1 MKKNNEHYVNN
12 KDFSQSVM
20 DYVIQCN
27 EAREK
32 GEEVPNVSRYIGE
45 CFLKIANKLSSKGN
59 FREYS
64 YRDEMVGDAIE
75 NCLRAI
81 QNYNIDASTRT
92 GNPNAFAYFT
102 QICYYAFLRRIA
114 KEKKQQEIRENF
126 IEHAGLEDV
135 AYGDDSNTGMLER
148 MKNRNGV
155 NRKSKYVEI
164 KKTNKPIESGLENF
178 MS

>member
-12 KDFSQSVM
+12 KEFSQSVM
-20 DYVIQCN
+20 DYVIQCK

-32 GEEVPNVSRYIGE
+32 GEEVPQCSRYIGE
-45 CFLKIANKLSSKGN
+45 CFLKIANRLSLKGN
-59 FREYS
+59 FRDYT
-64 YRDEMVGDAIE
+64 YRDDMVGDAIE
-75 NCLRAI
+75 NCLKAVQR
-81 QNYNIDASTRT
+81 YNIDASTRT

-135 AYGDDSNTGMLER
+135 AYGDESNTGMLER
-148 MKNRNGV
+148 MKKRNGV
-155 NRKSKYVEI
+155 NRKSKCVEI
-164 KKTNKPIESGLENF
+164 EKTNKPTESGLEIF
-178 MS
+178 ML